1 MPRPVARSIAL
12 AACAAAVLASPA
24 LAQAPSGET
33 LFKQQCGVCHSIAQ
47 APGKMGP
54 PLKGVVGRKAG
65 TLPGYAYSPAMKGYG
80 VTWDAGKLETYL
92 AKPTAAVPGTK
103 MMIGAANPAQRSAI
117 IAYLATQK

>member
-1 MPRPVARSIAL
+1 MLRLIARSIAL
-12 AACAAAVLASPA
+12 AACAAAVTTPA
-24 LAQAPSGET
+24 FAQAPNGET
-33 LFKQQCGVCHSIAQ
+33 LFKQQCGVCHAITP

-117 IAYLATQK
+117 VAYLATQK